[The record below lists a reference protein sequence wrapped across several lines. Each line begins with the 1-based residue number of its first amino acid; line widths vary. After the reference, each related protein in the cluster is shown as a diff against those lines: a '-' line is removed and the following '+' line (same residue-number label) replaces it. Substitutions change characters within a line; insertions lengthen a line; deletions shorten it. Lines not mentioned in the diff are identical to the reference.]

1 MGCSGDHLEALPRAL
16 CLASQIS
23 SMDEIWPR
31 GAGSTHNEPHA
42 AAQRCQPTPA
52 VGLGCLG
59 TGGSLRRPPRSLATC
74 ARPREINLVHGRSL
88 WPWRHPQ
95 LVGST
100 GPHRIRAP
108 PSADARPLRWC
119 VRAIGVS
126 AEVPVSHGDGVH
138 SAGGEHRQRIGTA
151 AETPSDNPDTA
162 CVKRGIAWLA
172 RANRGGRMR
181 TAADDCGQDV
191 NPSRKSVQDGDR
203 VTGA

>member
-88 WPWRHPQ
+88 A
-95 LVGST
+95 LAAST
-100 GPHRIRAP
+100 ACGQYWATPNPCPSFGRCPAVAMARACN
-108 PSADARPLRWC
+108 RR
-119 VRAIGVS
+119 V

>member
-23 SMDEIWPR
+23 SMDEIWLR

-88 WPWRHPQ
+88 A
-95 LVGST
+95 LAAST
-100 GPHRIRAP
+100 ACGQYWDTPNPCPAFGRCPAVAMARAC
-108 PSADARPLRWC
+108 SRC
-119 VRAIGVS
+119 V
-126 AEVPVSHGDGVH
+126 AEVPVSTAFTQLAVNTGSALGRRLRRRATTQTQRASNGALRGWHVRTGVDEC
-138 SAGGEHRQRIGTA
+138 GRLRT
-151 AETPSDNPDTA
+151 
-162 CVKRGIAWLA
+162 IADK
-172 RANRGGRMR
+172 
-181 TAADDCGQDV
+181 T
-191 NPSRKSVQDGDR
+191 
-203 VTGA
+203 

>member
-1 MGCSGDHLEALPRAL
+1 MRVQVGRSGDHLEALPRAL

-108 PSADARPLRWC
+108 PSAEHARPLRWR

-126 AEVPVSHGDGVH
+126 LRCPCRMVTAFTQLAVNTGSALGRRLRRRATTQTQRASNGALRGWHVRTGVDEC
-138 SAGGEHRQRIGTA
+138 GRLRT
-151 AETPSDNPDTA
+151 
-162 CVKRGIAWLA
+162 IADK
-172 RANRGGRMR
+172 
-181 TAADDCGQDV
+181 T
-191 NPSRKSVQDGDR
+191 
-203 VTGA
+203 